1 MPTLNPGQKGYYS
14 TQTSVD
20 DFFRKVGRANAM
32 RSAESREVADEA
44 AVVRGQAARRKCV
57 KDWRKKRDKR
67 RKAAEEPMGEE
78 PAPPTPTPTPTDSAP
93 TATAAATDT
102 VPDDAMSS
110 VRK

>member
-1 MPTLNPGQKGYYS
+1 
-14 TQTSVD
+14 
-20 DFFRKVGRANAM
+20 M

-78 PAPPTPTPTPTDSAP
+78 PAPPTPTPTPTDAVA
-93 TATAAATDT
+93 ATVAAALTSTLSWWGCVVQRGPEFLNGASVVLDR
-102 VPDDAMSS
+102 SS
-110 VRK
+110 QCYTRDETRV